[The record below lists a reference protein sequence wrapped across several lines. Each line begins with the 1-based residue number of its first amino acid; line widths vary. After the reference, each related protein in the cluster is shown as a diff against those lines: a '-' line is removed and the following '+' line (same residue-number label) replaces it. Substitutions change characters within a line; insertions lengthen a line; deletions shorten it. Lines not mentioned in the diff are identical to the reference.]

1 MPTQFLTSLVKE
13 NAHDDEIWC
22 VAWSAKNE
30 VITGSADSTLKVWDG
45 ETGDLKGT
53 LSGHH
58 LAVNSVDVNEDGTL
72 AVSTS
77 LDSQVRIWDLA
88 TLQQKKVLEIEPMQA
103 WGAKFSPDAT
113 QILTGS
119 SSGNLHL
126 YNVETGAKEKTF
138 EGRGHFAMCVAWSP
152 NGAYVACGTEA
163 ASDSATVLLF
173 EASTGK
179 LLHSYK
185 GHAMTVRS
193 IAFSP
198 DSTKLV
204 SGSDDGRIMI
214 YDTVHG
220 DTIRALSGHSSW
232 VISVALSNDG
242 VHLASGSSDHK
253 VKLWDLVAD
262 QCIDTLDGHSGQVWG
277 LAWNK
282 QGNKAVSVAED
293 RSIRNELGALI
304 SAKSIAW
311 WTFILQLGML
321 RRDPTRIELRNEDLA
336 EFEKLREEYLEKQE
350 ANKSKSKDA
359 LLIGKHAPAP
369 PPPTPASA
377 GSGKHTRGG
386 NTTTRETGVDAIER
400 AGRERKAKTARE
412 RIGAN

>member
-1 MPTQFLTSLVKE
+1 MSTIAHPVSHQPCQRERYEPQDVCLAQGSHDP
-13 NAHDDEIWC
+13 HDDEIWC

-45 ETGDLKGT
+45 ETGELKGT

-214 YDTVHG
+214 YDT
-220 DTIRALSGHSSW
+220 
-232 VISVALSNDG
+232 
-242 VHLASGSSDHK
+242 SSDHK

-293 RSIRNELGALI
+293 RSIRYYSST
-304 SAKSIAW
+304 SA
-311 WTFILQLGML
+311 
-321 RRDPTRIELRNEDLA
+321 
-336 EFEKLREEYLEKQE
+336 
-350 ANKSKSKDA
+350 
-359 LLIGKHAPAP
+359 
-369 PPPTPASA
+369 
-377 GSGKHTRGG
+377 
-386 NTTTRETGVDAIER
+386 
-400 AGRERKAKTARE
+400 
-412 RIGAN
+412 